1 LTTAKYYTPSGK
13 SIQLS
18 GITPDIKVE
27 FVPTEDKLEK
37 GERRFLREE
46 DLKGHMPNETGEEP
60 NKEKEGGDAEE
71 EERVKTILE
80 KDNQVRHALQ
90 LLQTWNIFSQIKMA
104 P

>member
-1 LTTAKYYTPSGK
+1 
-13 SIQLS
+13 
-18 GITPDIKVE
+18 
-27 FVPTEDKLEK
+27 
-37 GERRFLREE
+37 
-46 DLKGHMPNETGEEP
+46 MPNETGEEP